1 MHIAVTGGSGRL
13 GRSVV
18 GGLREAGLRVT
29 SIDRAGSTDEQSIE
43 ADLTEPAQAA
53 AILEELRPDALVHL
67 AAIAVPFSAPER
79 TIFGVNTGM
88 GFTVLEAAIDAGVTR
103 ILVASSPTVLGY
115 GRPGWQPQSL
125 PLDEHSEVQPHH
137 AYALSKVVLEKM
149 VSTFALA
156 HPQIRLAAFRPCYVV
171 APEEWEGAPTQQG
184 HTIEERLASPE
195 LAAVSLFNYL
205 DARDAASFVMAWLAA
220 DSAPSGRCYFV
231 SASDAMA
238 VAPPADLLSTYL
250 PEIAHLSGQLSGNGS
265 LFSIE
270 AAAEDLGWAPTRS
283 WRNQLPAAALERLGA
298 LTAGPAST
306 ERTFH

>member
-18 GGLREAGLRVT
+18 GGLRQAGLRVT
-29 SIDRAGSTDEQSIE
+29 SIDRIGSTDEQSIE
-43 ADLTEPAQAA
+43 ADLTEPTQAA
-53 AILEELRPDALVHL
+53 AILQELRPDALVHL

-88 GFTVLEAAIDAGVTR
+88 GFTVLEAAIEAGVTR

-156 HPQIRLAAFRPCYVV
+156 HPQARLASFRPCYVV
-171 APEEWEGAPTQQG
+171 APEEWNGAPTQQG
-184 HTIEERLASPE
+184 HTIEERLAFPE

-205 DARDAASFVMAWLAA
+205 DARDAASFVMAWLDA

-231 SASDAMA
+231 SAADAMA
-238 VAPPADLLSTYL
+238 VAPPADLLSVYL
-250 PEIAHLSGQLSGNGS
+250 PEIAHLSDQLSGSRS

-270 AAAEDLGWAPTRS
+270 AAAQDLGWAPTRT
-283 WRNQLPAAALERLGA
+283 WRNQLPAAALERLEA
-298 LTAGPAST
+298 LTAGPASI